1 MSDFNKNP
9 KSNYSPYLRLTSA
22 GLQMAGVIA
31 GFSFLGY
38 YLDTLFK
45 LKTPWWTIILGLTGV
60 GTGLY
65 IIIREV
71 IEISKRND
79 E

>member
-1 MSDFNKNP
+1 MNNRKENP

-22 GLQMAGVIA
+22 GLQMGGVITA
-31 GFSFLGY
+31 FTFLGY
-38 YLDTLFK
+38 YFDTIFK

-60 GTGLY
+60 AAGLY

-71 IEISKRND
+71 MEISKKND

>member
-1 MSDFNKNP
+1 MSDLKKNP

-38 YLDTLFK
+38 YFDTLFT

-60 GTGLY
+60 GMGLY
-65 IIIREV
+65 LIIREV
-71 IEISKRND
+71 IEISKKND

>member
-1 MSDFNKNP
+1 MSDLKQNP

-22 GLQMAGVIA
+22 GLQMAGVITA
-31 GFSFLGY
+31 FSFLGY
-38 YLDTLFK
+38 YFDTIFK

-60 GTGLY
+60 GMGLY
-65 IIIREV
+65 LIIREV
-71 IEISKRND
+71 MEISKKND